1 MQNNESTNVSGS
13 TLHGLRGFITFEGIE
28 GSGKSTQLKLLSG
41 YLKAKGLKVLTTEEP
56 GGTKIGLKIREILLA
71 PENSMNPLTELLL
84 YNTSRAQHVREVI
97 YPALMQGTVVICDRF
112 FDSTVAYQGHA
123 RGIDMAV
130 IKTLNEI
137 AAPDLKPFVTFLL
150 DMEVEEGLRRAE
162 HRTCLPD
169 RQAQNLPTG
178 QAGTEH
184 RLQNTKDRLE
194 LETVEFHKRVQEGYF
209 EIAKEEPGRVKI
221 INASGST
228 EEVHKKIIEALESAW
243 L

>member
-1 MQNNESTNVSGS
+1 MQNNESTNVSRG

-41 YLKAKGLKVLTTEEP
+41 YLKAKGLSVLTTEEP

-137 AAPDLKPFVTFLL
+137 AAPDLKPFITFLL
-150 DMEVEEGLRRAE
+150 DMDVEEGLRRNVKA
-162 HRTCLPD
+162 RK
-169 RQAQNLPTG
+169 R
-178 QAGTEH
+178 
-184 RLQNTKDRLE
+184 DRLE

-228 EEVHKKIIEALESAW
+228 EEVHKRIIEALEPAW